1 MIKELPIP
9 GSPIIIIK
17 FSNENPR
24 IASHILTMKYKWEL
38 GHSTNKVSSEKK
50 KEKGIG
56 HISKQI
62 LLFFFKKQRSL
73 TKTDFQMSS
82 LISRCMKL

>member
-1 MIKELPIP
+1 MVKELPIP

-50 KEKGIG
+50 KKRKGDRA
-56 HISKQI
+56 HFETNST
-62 LLFFFKKQRSL
+62 FFL
-73 TKTDFQMSS
+73 
-82 LISRCMKL
+82 

>member
-1 MIKELPIP
+1 MVKELPIP

-38 GHSTNKVSSEKK
+38 GHSTNNVSSEKK
-50 KEKGIG
+50 K
-56 HISKQI
+56 
-62 LLFFFKKQRSL
+62 KKKKR
-73 TKTDFQMSS
+73 
-82 LISRCMKL
+82 R